1 MNTIL
6 RPLSRL
12 LEGLKQFILGVKAS
26 MIENAVG
33 SLELE
38 YAELESVF
46 LIMVMG
52 SLAGLIPVPPA
63 IAVDILPLLR
73 DEIAFF
79 EDRAY
84 RGNDVIGDLFSAM
97 GGEW

>member
-1 MNTIL
+1 MLLPGIIVK
-6 RPLSRL
+6 L
-12 LEGLKQFILGVKAS
+12 LEELQRLIQGVKVA

-38 YAELESVF
+38 YKELDTVF
-46 LIMVMG
+46 LLILIG
-52 SLAGLIPVPPA
+52 SLAGIIPIPPVL
-63 IAVDILPLLR
+63 AVDILPLLR
-73 DEIAFF
+73 DEMHLL

-84 RGNDVIGDLFSAM
+84 RGDDVIGDLFSSL

>member
-1 MNTIL
+1 ML
-6 RPLSRL
+6 LSGIIVKL
-12 LEGLKQFILGVKAS
+12 LEELRRFIQGVKAA

-38 YAELESVF
+38 YKELDTVF
-46 LIMVMG
+46 LLILIG
-52 SLAGLIPVPPA
+52 SLAGIIPIPPVL
-63 IAVDILPLLR
+63 AVDILPLLR
-73 DEIAFF
+73 DEIHLL

-84 RGNDVIGDLFSAM
+84 RGDDVIGDLFSSL